1 MTVLCPGMVHTNIK
15 SSMRNRPGDLAQGAL
30 ADYDIEQSEL
40 GARMRWLDPLEVGEI
55 VVRAI
60 RQGDLYAITHPEQL
74 YEVEERHRRIEA
86 AFKAAA
92 GR

>member
-1 MTVLCPGMVHTNIK
+1 MVHTNIK
-15 SSMRNRPGDLAQGAL
+15 SSLRNRPDGLAQGAL

-55 VVRAI
+55 VVRAV
-60 RQGDLYAITHPEQL
+60 RRGDLYAITHPEQL
-74 YEVEERHRRIEA
+74 DEVEARHRRIEA
-86 AFKAAA
+86 AFKAAG